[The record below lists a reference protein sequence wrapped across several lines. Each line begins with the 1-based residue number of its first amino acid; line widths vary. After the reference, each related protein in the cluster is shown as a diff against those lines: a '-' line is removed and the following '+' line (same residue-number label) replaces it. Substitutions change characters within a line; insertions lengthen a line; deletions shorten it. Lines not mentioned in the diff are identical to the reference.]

1 MHFLIAEN
9 IPLAQEAFAAQGT
22 IERFSGRQPAPE
34 QLRQA
39 EVLLVRSIT
48 RVDEALLEHAP
59 RLQFVG
65 TATIGC
71 EHVDEEALAA
81 RGVGFASSPGA
92 NADSVGEY
100 VFTAVLAVAE
110 QKNWKLADRRVA
122 IVGAGAT
129 GQAAGRRL
137 QALGMHVEYCDPPR
151 ADAGCTEHDYI
162 EWEQALGADILSLH
176 VPLVRDGCYPTFHM
190 LNEEALARLDSTQL
204 LINSS
209 RGAVIDNAALRSHLQ
224 AGGVTAV
231 LDVWEGE
238 PQIDTTLLD
247 YIDIATPHIAG
258 HSLNGKIRGTQMLY
272 QACRDHFRW
281 SDPGPDWAE
290 LMPAPLPKGWACDS
304 LPDQEQLRQWV
315 LQNYPIWRDDEA
327 MRECGTTADGFDQLR
342 RDYPVRY
349 ELISQIVKVPASLK
363 KSDRDRMQA
372 MGFNLYITN

>member
-9 IPLAQEAFAAQGT
+9 IPLAQEAFAAHGT
-22 IERFSGRQPAPE
+22 IDRFSGRQPAPE

-48 RVDEALLEHAP
+48 NVDEALLEQAP
-59 RLQFVG
+59 KLQFVG

-71 EHVDEEALAA
+71 EHVDEEALAS
-81 RGVGFASSPGA
+81 RGIGFASSPGA

-122 IVGAGAT
+122 IIGAGAT

-137 QALGMHVEYCDPPR
+137 RALGMQVEYYDPPR
-151 ADAGCTEHDYI
+151 ANGGCTEFEYI

-176 VPLVRDGCYPTFHM
+176 VPLVRDGGYPTFHM
-190 LNEEALARLDSTQL
+190 LNEDALAQLHSNQL

-247 YIDIATPHIAG
+247 YINIATPHIAG

-272 QACRDHFRW
+272 QACHDHFSW
-281 SDPGPDWAE
+281 SDTGPDWAE
-290 LMPAPLPKGWACDS
+290 LMPAPLSEGWTCDS

-315 LQNYPIWRDDEA
+315 LQNYPIWQDDEA
-327 MRECGTTADGFDQLR
+327 MRERGTTAGGFDQLR

-363 KSDRDRMQA
+363 KSERDRMQA